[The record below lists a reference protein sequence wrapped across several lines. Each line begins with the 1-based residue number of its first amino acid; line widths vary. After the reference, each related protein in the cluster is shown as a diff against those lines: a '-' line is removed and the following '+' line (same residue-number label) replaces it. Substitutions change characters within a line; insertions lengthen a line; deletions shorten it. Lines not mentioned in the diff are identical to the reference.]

1 MKRETTVILAALGA
15 IPAQA
20 MAENGTAEV
29 QQAFALNPRTVSVVQ
44 GLIQKE
50 ALYANA
56 DATELRIR
64 SDVLDNEVL
73 AAIEQSGRAQVDE
86 QSGDFVVSQS
96 FASALAKSRVLHQG
110 MPKTV
115 EDYLLLLK
123 LEGDQESDLR
133 VERASF
139 RSTPFF

>member
-44 GLIQKE
+44 GLIEKE

>member
-64 SDVLDNEVL
+64 SNVLDNEML
-73 AAIEQSGRAQVDE
+73 AAIQQSGRAQVDE

>member
-64 SDVLDNEVL
+64 SDVLDDEVL

>member
-29 QQAFALNPRTVSVVQ
+29 QQVFALNPRTVSVVQ